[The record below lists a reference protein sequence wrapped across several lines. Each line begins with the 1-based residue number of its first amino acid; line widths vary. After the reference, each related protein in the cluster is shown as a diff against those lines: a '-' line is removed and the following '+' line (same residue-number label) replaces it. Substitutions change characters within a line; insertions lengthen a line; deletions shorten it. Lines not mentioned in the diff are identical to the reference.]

1 MSAIETAPSVRTHYA
16 ALRLEPMTRSAGGAL
31 RVKGTAVVYNS
42 PTPAGNLPWRE
53 TILPGAFREA
63 LAEADLLLLVG
74 HDRNRPLAR
83 QSAGNLRV
91 RDTASGLEF
100 EADLVDTTDG
110 RDTWALLSAGVVK
123 GCSFAFVPDPFGERW
138 FSKDG
143 EEWCEISRVKELR
156 ELTLTADPCYPQ
168 TSAEARS
175 SQALEAIRHKL
186 RVQERSAYGPDSE
199 YSWFRDLV
207 TVREAARLTERLE
220 RQGVRRHVPG
230 HLIEQGIPD
239 RVHGGLEQARK
250 RLASV
255 QQRDVGTGALTG
267 MADTATLVPEFIA
280 ATFQTA
286 SRAAGTLTAAL
297 PREEL
302 PPGFVVPAGYV
313 ANVTVTTPAGAGV
326 QASENTAVASQDPA
340 GTTTTLK
347 PATIAGRFTISRQLL
362 DRGTSVDVLLAREL
376 GAAAGA
382 TLETQVVNGS
392 GASGQLLGLLN
403 TAAAISV
410 SYTDASPS
418 AAELWTVLLQ
428 ARSKIATQAGELPTL
443 LAGHPRR
450 YSWLLAALD
459 ASNAWARLDPPLQ
472 VVETLGM
479 PTTLGGGS
487 NEDALL
493 ALSPRGAMLLD
504 RPTQFILDE
513 ESPTGKLAVQLAAW
527 HLACLVTPEPKGVA
541 VIGGT
546 GLAAPSGF

>member
-1 MSAIETAPSVRTHYA
+1 MQAIRRLVLAIGLLALPLPSHAALKVVATTQDLAAIAQAVGGNRVEAISLTPGTRDPHYA
-16 ALRLEPMTRSAGGAL
+16 EA
-31 RVKGTAVVYNS
+31 K
-42 PTPAGNLPWRE
+42 
-53 TILPGAFREA
+53 PGMIRQVHQ
-63 LAEADLLLLVG
+63 ADLLLLVG

-255 QQRDVGTGALTG
+255 QQRDVGRCPMRRHRLHVEAGMNGDRPDVLQRRLPVRAILDDLVVRAPRHAMRRGQHQFRCDQRAGAK
-267 MADTATLVPEFIA
+267 IA
-280 ATFQTA
+280 ARADDGNDRAGHAFGRR
-286 SRAAGTLTAAL
+286 RAAAH
-297 PREEL
+297 
-302 PPGFVVPAGYV
+302 
-313 ANVTVTTPAGAGV
+313 
-326 QASENTAVASQDPA
+326 D
-340 GTTTTLK
+340 
-347 PATIAGRFTISRQLL
+347 
-362 DRGTSVDVLLAREL
+362 
-376 GAAAGA
+376 
-382 TLETQVVNGS
+382 
-392 GASGQLLGLLN
+392 
-403 TAAAISV
+403 
-410 SYTDASPS
+410 
-418 AAELWTVLLQ
+418 
-428 ARSKIATQAGELPTL
+428 
-443 LAGHPRR
+443 
-450 YSWLLAALD
+450 
-459 ASNAWARLDPPLQ
+459 
-472 VVETLGM
+472 GM
-479 PTTLGGGS
+479 
-487 NEDALL
+487 
-493 ALSPRGAMLLD
+493 
-504 RPTQFILDE
+504 
-513 ESPTGKLAVQLAAW
+513 
-527 HLACLVTPEPKGVA
+527 
-541 VIGGT
+541 GGT
-546 GLAAPSGF
+546 G